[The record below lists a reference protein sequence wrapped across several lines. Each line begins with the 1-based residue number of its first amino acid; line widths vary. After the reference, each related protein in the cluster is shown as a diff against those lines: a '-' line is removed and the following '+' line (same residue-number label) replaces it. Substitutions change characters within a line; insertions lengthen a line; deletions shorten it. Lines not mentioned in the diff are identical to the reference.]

1 AAYGITQ
8 ESVEIIRAQVA
19 IKDPSSLG
27 LFVMPRNEAEYDAA
41 AEYMD
46 ALVDEIGDH
55 PEDPRNRLI
64 ETLAAL
70 ISAYDDKHYPIPESS
85 PIEVLRYLMTEH
97 GLTQGDLPEIGSQGV
112 VSEILGGR
120 PS

>member
-1 AAYGITQ
+1 
-8 ESVEIIRAQVA
+8 
-19 IKDPSSLG
+19 
-27 LFVMPRNEAEYDAA
+27 MPRNEAEYDAA